1 MKKFLTSIL
10 LVALTAISS
19 NAQLLWKISGNGL
32 EKPSYLFGTHH
43 VAPISVLDS
52 VPGFNEALS
61 SAEKVYGELI
71 MSEAQSPAA
80 QQLMMSAAM
89 APQDSTLTAV
99 LTAAQTDSLNTMLQ
113 KYMGP
118 MVSAAQFAP
127 MKPAIVSTVVAM
139 VQAQSAF
146 PDFNQQE
153 QLDSGIQAKRSEV
166 LRQWKSSVRHY
177 SAALSLNK
185 PMTSWTSFAT
195 MANQLRWHTDSP
207 TLILP
212 ATFQRCFQ

>member
-71 MSEAQSPAA
+71 MS
-80 QQLMMSAAM
+80 
-89 APQDSTLTAV
+89 
-99 LTAAQTDSLNTMLQ
+99 
-113 KYMGP
+113 
-118 MVSAAQFAP
+118 
-127 MKPAIVSTVVAM
+127 
-139 VQAQSAF
+139 
-146 PDFNQQE
+146 
-153 QLDSGIQAKRSEV
+153 
-166 LRQWKSSVRHY
+166 
-177 SAALSLNK
+177 
-185 PMTSWTSFAT
+185 
-195 MANQLRWHTDSP
+195 
-207 TLILP
+207 
-212 ATFQRCFQ
+212 

>member
-118 MVSAAQFAP
+118 MVSAPQFP
-127 MKPAIVSTVVAM
+127 
-139 VQAQSAF
+139 
-146 PDFNQQE
+146 
-153 QLDSGIQAKRSEV
+153 QAKRSEV